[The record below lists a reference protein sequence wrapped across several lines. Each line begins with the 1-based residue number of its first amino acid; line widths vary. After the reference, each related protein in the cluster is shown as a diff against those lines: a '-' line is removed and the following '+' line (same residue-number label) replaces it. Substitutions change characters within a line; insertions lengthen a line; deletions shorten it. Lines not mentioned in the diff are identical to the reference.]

1 MAGDTALHVA
11 AQYGHE
17 KVVKVLLT
25 VIKILFYYFSSL
37 VHFSYQNCE
46 PLKFL
51 IKIFLK
57 FVI

>member
-25 VIKILFYYFSSL
+25 VINDLF
-37 VHFSYQNCE
+37 
-46 PLKFL
+46 
-51 IKIFLK
+51 IIFHLLFNF
-57 FVI
+57 FVKAI